1 MLLALRMA
9 DGASKELQEKKKKIN
24 IIGLPIY
31 SFDKDFY
38 KPKKYS
44 VRPQETWNLNI
55 CDT

>member
-1 MLLALRMA
+1 MVPAKNFR
-9 DGASKELQEKKKKIN
+9 KKKKKIN

-44 VRPQETWNLNI
+44 VRPQET
-55 CDT
+55 